1 MKPLQRTTL
10 GCALVAAGLLIA
22 IPPAFADGICTSTA
36 KLQLKACKEDAKDDY
51 YLTRAQ
57 CENLADPAAH
67 AECVADSKPERDAAI
82 DECRVQYFSRLDLC
96 GLVGENA
103 YDPQIDPAN
112 FVDPLAIG
120 DTVEPNPYFPLTP
133 GWTRVY
139 EAGDETIVVT
149 NTYETVEI
157 LGVTCLVVRDT
168 VSEDGELVE
177 DTTDWF
183 AQHIDGSVWYF
194 GEIARNFE
202 DGELT
207 DLDGSFKAGVDG
219 AKAGIVMQAMPMAG
233 VSYREEWALGDA
245 EDAATVISTAAS
257 ESSPFVD
264 CVGDCVQTSNFTP
277 LEPGIFESKFYAP
290 GIGVIV
296 GYNDAETEDREE
308 LVDRFF
314 TEPEADEEEDQEEG
328 EDDDDE
334 EDEEDD

>member
-1 MKPLQRTTL
+1 M
-10 GCALVAAGLLIA
+10 
-22 IPPAFADGICTSTA
+22 
-36 KLQLKACKEDAKDDY
+36 
-51 YLTRAQ
+51 
-57 CENLADPAAH
+57 
-67 AECVADSKPERDAAI
+67 
-82 DECRVQYFSRLDLC
+82 
-96 GLVGENA
+96 
-103 YDPQIDPAN
+103 
-112 FVDPLAIG
+112 
-120 DTVEPNPYFPLTP
+120 
-133 GWTRVY
+133 
-139 EAGDETIVVT
+139 
-149 NTYETVEI
+149 
-157 LGVTCLVVRDT
+157 RDT